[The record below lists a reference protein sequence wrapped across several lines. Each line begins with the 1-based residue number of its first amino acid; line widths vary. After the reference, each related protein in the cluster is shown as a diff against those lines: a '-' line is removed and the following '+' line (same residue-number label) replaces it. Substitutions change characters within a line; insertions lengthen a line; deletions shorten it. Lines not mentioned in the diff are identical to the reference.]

1 MKVSSVEEMKRLDS
15 IAVEKYGIDHLLLME
30 NAGNAVYS
38 VIQKELGVFGKK
50 FVIIAGTGNN
60 GGDALVVARKLNSG
74 GGSVRTFIVG
84 DPAKFSGPAL
94 KNYDIAL
101 KIGLVTGIIKEE
113 NESFEEYRSS
123 LLWCDAVVDGLFGTG
138 LSGNITGIY
147 RAVIEQTNLAK
158 KPVFSVDIPSGIGG
172 NDGKVHGSAIQ
183 ACCTVTFGLPK
194 LGNLLYPG
202 YKYGGKL
209 YVSHISF
216 PQELYDSDEIK
227 VEINEP
233 PELPPRLPWGHK
245 GTFGKLIVVAGAKN
259 YYGAPYFSSLS
270 FLKAGGGYVR
280 LAAPKTI
287 IPFIATKASEVV
299 YLPMEENENG
309 ALSSSN
315 KKKILELIENL
326 EIDFAI
332 LGPGISLDNEAQSL
346 IRDLVAEIDV
356 PVIVD
361 GDGLTALSANVSLL
375 KSRKKPTILTPH
387 SGEMARLMNMSI
399 SEVESNRIDTVKMA
413 AENLKSYVVLKGAHS
428 LVAYPDGKVFIN
440 MSGNS
445 GMATAGSGDVLT
457 GTVAAM
463 MGLGLEPG
471 DALRTGVFLH
481 GLSGDLV
488 AARKGEDGMTAED
501 ILQNLPEAVKLF
513 RNDRKNVL
521 KNYMPEVI

>member
-1 MKVSSVEEMKRLDS
+1 MKVSSVEEIKRLDS

-74 GGSVRTFIVG
+74 GASVRAFVVG

-101 KIGLVTGIIKEE
+101 KIGLVSGTIKE
-113 NESFEEYRSS
+113 NEDLEEFRSS
-123 LLWCDAVVDGLFGTG
+123 LSWCDAVVDGLFGTG
-138 LSGNITGIY
+138 LSGDITGIP
-147 RAVIEQTNLAK
+147 RAVIEETNLAK

-172 NDGKVHGSAIQ
+172 NDGKVHGSAVQ

-233 PELPPRLPWGHK
+233 PELPPRVPWGHK
-245 GTFGKLIVVAGAKN
+245 GTFGKLLVVAGARN

-270 FLKAGGGYVR
+270 FLKAGGGYSR
-280 LAAPKTI
+280 LAAPKSI
-287 IPFIATKASEVV
+287 IPFIASKASEVV

-315 KKKILELIENL
+315 KKKILELIQQL
-326 EIDFAI
+326 EIDFVI
-332 LGPGISLDNEAQSL
+332 LGPGVSLDNEAQSL
-346 IRDLVAEIDV
+346 IRDLIAEADV
-356 PVIVD
+356 PAIVD
-361 GDGLTALSANVSLL
+361 GDGLTALSADVSLL

-387 SGEMARLMNMSI
+387 SGEMARIMNMSI
-399 SEVESNRIDTVKMA
+399 SEVESKRIDTVRMA

-428 LVAYPDGKVFIN
+428 IVAYPDGKEFIN

-471 DALRTGVFLH
+471 EALRTGVFLH

-488 AARKGEDGMTAED
+488 AAKKGEDGMTAED

-513 RNDRKNVL
+513 RDNHKNVL
-521 KNYMPEVI
+521 KNYMPEII